1 MGSDD
6 FTTDWV
12 DCISG
17 EYSDDEIERKVQK
30 LVNVLSKHEGDK
42 ELKLRWLRKH
52 LTLLESEAAKQ
63 FDPEPAPQRYAAAIV
78 SVTIRYYRKWW
89 GSKDREM
96 PQDTTGVRST
106 QPAKPRHASGSDF
119 LREVKSSK

>member
-1 MGSDD
+1 MANDS
-6 FTTDWV
+6 FTDWL
-12 DCISG
+12 DFIAD
-17 EYSDDEIERKVQK
+17 EASDTDAERKVQK

-63 FDPEPAPQRYAAAIV
+63 FDPQMAAQRYAAAIV

-89 GSKDREM
+89 GSKEREM

-106 QPAKPRHASGSDF
+106 QPVKPRHASGSDF
-119 LREVKSSK
+119 LQGIEGGKK